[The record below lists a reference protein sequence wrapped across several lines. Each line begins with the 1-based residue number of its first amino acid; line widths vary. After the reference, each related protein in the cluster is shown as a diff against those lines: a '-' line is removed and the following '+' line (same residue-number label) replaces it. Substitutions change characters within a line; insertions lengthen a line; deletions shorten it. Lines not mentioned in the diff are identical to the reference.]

1 MRETEAFST
10 PFAQGESLK
19 SVVPHLTVEP
29 AFDNL
34 DSRRAALKLALKNH
48 VVTALWVWHE
58 PCLYVWVSNKG
69 RMLKISII
77 ESHNQRRVI
86 VEGKLI
92 ALWVAELKTA
102 CERARAD
109 LEDRE
114 LVIDLKNVTAI
125 NPDGE
130 NLLLELMNQRVKFRC
145 GVFTEH
151 LLKELTRR
159 RRGSIQNA
167 D

>member
-1 MRETEAFST
+1 
-10 PFAQGESLK
+10 
-19 SVVPHLTVEP
+19 
-29 AFDNL
+29 
-34 DSRRAALKLALKNH
+34 
-48 VVTALWVWHE
+48 
-58 PCLYVWVSNKG
+58 
-69 RMLKISII
+69 MLKISVV

-92 ALWVAELKTA
+92 APWVAELRTA

-114 LVIDLKNVTAI
+114 LIIDLKNVTAI
-125 NPDGE
+125 NGEGE
-130 NLLLELMNQRVKFRC
+130 NALLELMNQRVKFRC
-145 GVFTEH
+145 GVFTQH

-159 RRGSIQNA
+159 SRGSIQKP

>member
-1 MRETEAFST
+1 
-10 PFAQGESLK
+10 
-19 SVVPHLTVEP
+19 
-29 AFDNL
+29 
-34 DSRRAALKLALKNH
+34 
-48 VVTALWVWHE
+48 
-58 PCLYVWVSNKG
+58 
-69 RMLKISII
+69 MLKISII
-77 ESHNQRRVI
+77 ESHSQRRVI

-102 CERARAD
+102 CEQARAD

-159 RRGSIQNA
+159 RRRSIQKP

>member
-1 MRETEAFST
+1 
-10 PFAQGESLK
+10 
-19 SVVPHLTVEP
+19 
-29 AFDNL
+29 
-34 DSRRAALKLALKNH
+34 
-48 VVTALWVWHE
+48 
-58 PCLYVWVSNKG
+58 
-69 RMLKISII
+69 MLKISVVDGR
-77 ESHNQRRVI
+77 SQRRVI

-92 ALWVAELKTA
+92 APWVAELRTA

-114 LVIDLKNVTAI
+114 FIVDLKNVTAI
-125 NPDGE
+125 NGE
-130 NLLLELMNQRVKFRC
+130 GEDALLELMKQRVKFRC

-159 RRGSIQNA
+159 RRGSIQKP